1 VSTYATTDDV
11 EALYEGTVPD
21 RAQALLDRAEREL
34 ARLVPDLATRIASAT
49 DVAGHIDQGLVRDTL
64 VDAVIRVL
72 RNPKGYAYEREGEY
86 GYGYGVNNV
95 AGTGAVTFTTEE
107 LARLRL
113 PIEGTT
119 WSGVGTITLVPGIRP
134 PGYPR
139 WLRADPSAWT
149 GEEPAGVLPPMDAP

>member
-1 VSTYATTDDV
+1 MSTYATTDDV
-11 EALYEGTVPD
+11 AVLYEGTLPD

-34 ARLVPDLATRIASAT
+34 ARLVPNLAARISSA
-49 DVAGHIDQGLVRDTL
+49 AGAVGHVDQGLVRDTL

-95 AGTGAVTFTTEE
+95 SGTGTVTFTADE

-113 PIEGTT
+113 PIDGTA
-119 WSGVGTITLVPGIRP
+119 WSGVGTITLVPGIQP
-134 PGYPR
+134 PDHPK
-139 WLRADPSAWT
+139 WLRADPSAWS
-149 GEEPAGVLPPMDAP
+149 GDEPAGVLPPVDAP